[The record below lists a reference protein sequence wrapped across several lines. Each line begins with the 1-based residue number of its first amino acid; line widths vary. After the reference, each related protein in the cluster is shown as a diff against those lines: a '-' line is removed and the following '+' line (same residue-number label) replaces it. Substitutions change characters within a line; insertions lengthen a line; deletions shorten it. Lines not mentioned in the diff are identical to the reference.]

1 MEVLYGHSLAPLLGW
16 ESGWK
21 KEKSEEGSMIISP
34 KNKIKIKIKIKKDKR
49 KCKFSI
55 VIF

>member
-21 KEKSEEGSMIISP
+21 MEKSEEGSMIISP
-34 KNKIKIKIKIKKDKR
+34 KNKIKIKKDKR